1 MGDDAGKTVYD
12 RASHLLNHPEQV
24 RLKLLP
30 RAEQFQVYDH
40 VLVVVC
46 ARIIA
51 GNYLCPLLPSR
62 RHGICN
68 PAKIQDIR
76 RGLLPK
82 AAHPLCAVS
91 LETFDKCGIAA
102 IQCTSMVGA
111 SYYSD
116 TLMHDSLDFILLG
129 SASNTCSRVRLNA
142 RASNVHALGCAF
154 RDTYLPASIWSGP
167 LVQLSC

>member
-1 MGDDAGKTVYD
+1 VGDDAGKTVYD

-68 PAKIQDIR
+68 PANIQDIR
-76 RGLLPK
+76 QDCCPKLHILYVLSLLRP
-82 AAHPLCAVS
+82 S
-91 LETFDKCGIAA
+91 T
-102 IQCTSMVGA
+102 
-111 SYYSD
+111 
-116 TLMHDSLDFILLG
+116 
-129 SASNTCSRVRLNA
+129 NA
-142 RASNVHALGCAF
+142 EL
-154 RDTYLPASIWSGP
+154 
-167 LVQLSC
+167 QLSNAHLWLVLHTTVILSCMTALTSSS